1 MLDSMGKKGLLVNE
15 KIRVY
20 QESNAGQQAFAAGM
34 AEGGDGVKV
43 TIIAAGTICGRIG
56 PGLTGSPV
64 DRRFLEKMRAAT
76 DASLLGAETLRQG
89 DPEMRGPDGCI
100 VPQRVRGFM
109 TLSGDIPLAGK
120 KIFEH
125 GPRPLIFTGEAT
137 ASGLRHR
144 VGDLAQI
151 VSLPAEC
158 AGELSL
164 AAALA
169 YLEKIGVS
177 SVLIEGGGRLNYAC
191 LRQGVVDEILLT
203 LTPKLSGDRNAASL
217 CSGPGPLGD
226 PFLSLTLVSCET
238 AETGELF
245 VKYRVN
251 KGG

>member
-1 MLDSMGKKGLLVNE
+1 MN
-15 KIRVY
+15 
-20 QESNAGQQAFAAGM
+20 
-34 AEGGDGVKV
+34 V
-43 TIIAAGTICGRIG
+43 TIIAAGTVCGRIG

-89 DPEMRGPDGCI
+89 DPEMRGPDGFI
-100 VPQRVRGFM
+100 LPQRVRGFI
-109 TLSGDIPLAGK
+109 TLSGDIPLADK
-120 KIFEH
+120 KIFKH
-125 GPRPLIFTGEAT
+125 GPPPLIFSGEAS
-137 ASGLRHR
+137 AAGLRAR
-144 VGDLAQI
+144 LGDMAQV
-151 VSLPAEC
+151 VSLPAERV
-158 AGELSL
+158 GELSL
-164 AAALA
+164 KAALA
-169 YLEKIGVS
+169 HLSQLGVS